1 MQQVH
6 LFRPSKTMDRDIELS
21 RIMVRSYNER
31 FNKLKQPY
39 LRKLEEA
46 IKKQKEKEFE
56 ELCLEEKFILQ
67 LGNFDYDNYSN
78 GYYYAPVKGNNDY
91 TNLHVLSTK
100 TFCFSRRKFGFC
112 KTTFVGMQ
120 C

>member
-6 LFRPSKTMDRDIELS
+6 LFRPSKEIERDLELS

-56 ELCLEEKFILQ
+56 
-67 LGNFDYDNYSN
+67 
-78 GYYYAPVKGNNDY
+78 
-91 TNLHVLSTK
+91 
-100 TFCFSRRKFGFC
+100 
-112 KTTFVGMQ
+112 
-120 C
+120 